1 MRRWNRCKLNK
12 IKRTQNLNNSLWT
25 FWSPLKILKLIGHLV
40 RRGHLN
46 RVVQATLLTT
56 EALEKLNL
64 KEVKLRAI
72 ISAEGYLSYKYFL
85 KYTQAMVRY
94 WIMISSKNVAS
105 EKTLVTS
112 NLVKTTVLAHTPEP
126 LITVLVDPFLLRHLW
141 RHQF

>member
-1 MRRWNRCKLNK
+1 M
-12 IKRTQNLNNSLWT
+12 
-25 FWSPLKILKLIGHLV
+25 KILKLIGHLV

-85 KYTQAMVRY
+85 KYTQVMVRY

-112 NLVKTTVLAHTPEP
+112 KLVKTTVLAHTPEP
-126 LITVLVDPFLLRHLW
+126 LITVLVDPFLLRHL
-141 RHQF
+141 